1 MGDLREWFRD
11 PPDARIVA
19 HLDDPLML
27 EPEPVELEA
36 HLQVSDDHLSGEIHL
51 PDGHTIAFDGWL
63 GLIGA
68 VESALGPRPS
78 NTADR

>member
-1 MGDLREWFRD
+1 
-11 PPDARIVA
+11 
-19 HLDDPLML
+19 ML
-27 EPEPVELEA
+27 EPEPVELQA
-36 HLQVSDDHLSGEIHL
+36 RLQVSDDHLSGEIHL
-51 PDGHTIAFDGWL
+51 PDGRTVTFDGWL

>member
-36 HLQVSDDHLSGEIHL
+36 HLQVSDDHLSGEIRL
-51 PDGHTIAFDGWL
+51 PDGRTLAFDGWL

-68 VESALGPRPS
+68 VEAALGPRPS
-78 NTADR
+78 STADP